1 MHTGV
6 GERITQPDNSRDTPA
21 SEPPATAPSLLGGE
35 LISKNVRITGRRTSV
50 RLEPEMWEALEE
62 VAAMQGC
69 SIHDLCSAVSELKHP
84 EASFTGALRVFVMEY
99 FRSASKT
106 NRPVGLIQKRIALKD
121 SKSG

>member
-1 MHTGV
+1 MASNDIQAKSPDAASTGT
-6 GERITQPDNSRDTPA
+6 E
-21 SEPPATAPSLLGGE
+21 LLGGE
-35 LISKNVRITGRRTSV
+35 LISKNVRIAGRRTSV

-69 SIHDLCSAVSELKHP
+69 TIHDLCTAVSELKHP
-84 EASFTGALRVFVMEY
+84 EASFTGALRVFVMEF
-99 FRSASKT
+99 FRSAAKT